1 MENNNQEFLEPILH
15 PKLGIP
21 AALILS
27 ASIISG
33 TILYAAI
40 MLNKSLVNSDIANNK
55 NALISTLSQGTENNQ
70 LGEEAGSSATS
81 ALNAAVEQQVLPAE
95 GIVLPVSWGDI
106 GMKLVNAGVID
117 RSKFDALYAERGG
130 LGSEEKALIERA
142 DNGQLKITAQN
153 SSYILNLL
161 WAFGLSNKNQIL
173 DKGPMQDKQYGG
185 AGNFASTGGWSLA
198 KGNAMDHYSAYSF
211 ISLTPDQQALVERV
225 SQNIYRPCCGNST
238 YFPDCNH
245 GMAMLG
251 LLELMAAQ
259 DVSEQDMYKVAL
271 QVNSFWFPDTYL
283 TIAQYFD
290 SKGINWDQV
299 DPRAVLG
306 ADYSSSSGY
315 QQIQSQ
321 VVAPAQKNG
330 GGGCGV

>member
-1 MENNNQEFLEPILH
+1 MENNNQQFLEPILH

-130 LGSEEKALIERA
+130 LGSEEKALIESA

-299 DPRAVLG
+299 DPSAVLG
-306 ADYSSSSGY
+306 ANYSSSSGY
-315 QQIQSQ
+315 QQIKNQ
-321 VVAPAQKNG
+321 VAAPAQKSS